1 MYVVAT
7 ITANEAMPLKENNKK
22 YMGGFGGRKGR
33 EK

>member
-1 MYVVAT
+1 MYVVPT
-7 ITANEAMPLKENNKK
+7 ITANEAMTLKENKKK